1 MPRARRPREVLV
13 VPVREEVFAA
23 ARKLHVYALPV
34 RKSTSDCKYVAFY
47 RGAPIS
53 AITHYAPVETI
64 KKNVSYK
71 EIFPSGSELVASE
84 DVPLKVYHLGPLK
97 ELEGRVKKG
106 WSSPISGPR
115 YTKLQPLLSCKYL
128 DQVWPP
134 ETEDAKKKHEERIR
148 KHEEK
153 KRLDEERLAKAE
165 EKAKTTKKR
174 RRGGRKRG
182 KKPKD
187 ETPRTEA
194 VKEEPAKAKAAER
207 KRARGRK
214 KKKAEEGAPKV
225 HYIVDG
231 ANVAMEARK
240 PREDGRLKQIE
251 LVLEKLQSIKGA
263 TITVIVDAGLRHHID
278 RKDDLERLIDQ
289 RKVLQA
295 PAQTDAD
302 EFILLTAEFHRSRDE
317 RVVIITNDRYKDY
330 IKKYKPRF
338 DWVHGSQ
345 QQFMFVFSP
354 DGAEPIEAM
363 ISFT

>member
-1 MPRARRPREVLV
+1 VLV

-34 RKSTSDCKYVAFY
+34 NKSTSDCKYIAFY

-64 KKNVSYK
+64 RKNVSYQ
-71 EIFPSGSELVASE
+71 EVFPSGSEIVASE

-97 ELEGRVKKG
+97 ELEVRVKKG
-106 WSSPISGPR
+106 WSSPISGIR
-115 YTKLQPLLSCKYL
+115 YTKLQPLLSSKYL

-134 ETEDAKKKHEERIR
+134 ETEDARKKHEERIK
-148 KHEEK
+148 KHEER
-153 KRLDEERLAKAE
+153 KRLDEERSAKADQ
-165 EKAKTTKKR
+165 KAKTPKKR

-187 ETPRTEA
+187 ETPKTDAPEEAPPAEKVTE
-194 VKEEPAKAKAAER
+194 KKKT
-207 KRARGRK
+207 RGRK
-214 KKKAEEGAPKV
+214 KKKADEKAANV

-231 ANVAMEARK
+231 SNVAMEAK
-240 PREDGRLKQIE
+240 GPRENGRLKQIE
-251 LVLEKLQSIKGA
+251 LVLEKLQSVKGA
-263 TITVIVDAGLRHHID
+263 AITVIVDAGLRHHID
-278 RKDDLERLIDQ
+278 RKDDLEQLIDQ

-302 EFILLTAEFHRSRDE
+302 EFILLTAEYHRSRDE
-317 RVVIITNDRYKDY
+317 RVIIITNDRYKDY

-338 DWVHGSQ
+338 DWVHGAQ
-345 QQFMFVFSP
+345 QQFMFVFTP
-354 DGAEPIEAM
+354 DAAEPLEAI